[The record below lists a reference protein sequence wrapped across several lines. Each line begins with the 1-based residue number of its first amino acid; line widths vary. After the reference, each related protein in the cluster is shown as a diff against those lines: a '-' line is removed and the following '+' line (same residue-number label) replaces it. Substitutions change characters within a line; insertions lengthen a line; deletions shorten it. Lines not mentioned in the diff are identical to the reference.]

1 MINSPLNYTGNK
13 FKLLQQIIPY
23 LDGESES
30 FVDIFGG
37 SGLVALNTQYK
48 KVLIND
54 NNPVTVEL
62 LSYFKDNSVKHIF
75 RNMDTIIEEYGF
87 TDSHRNGLR
96 SYAEECHEG
105 LSRYNKEPFNR
116 LKADYNNSP
125 TIEKLFALVI
135 FGFNHYIRYNSKG
148 FYNVPVGKVD
158 YSTSLRK
165 KTEEY
170 TLALKSK
177 DITITNLDFRDK
189 SLYTNEKAL
198 YYFDPPYLI
207 TQAPYNMSWHD
218 SDDLDL
224 FKLLDS
230 LNDRGIKFAL
240 SNVISSNGKENIAL
254 KEWSKKYNIFHLDR
268 KYLNS
273 NYRKKNITIA
283 KEVLITNYRKEQ
295 KNGN

>member
-54 NNPVTVEL
+54 NNPVTIEL
-62 LSYFKDNSVKHIF
+62 LNYFKDNSAKHIF
-75 RNMDTIIEEYGF
+75 RDIDTIIEEYGF

-96 SYAEECHEG
+96 GYTEERHEG

-125 TIEKLFALVI
+125 TIEKLFALII

-148 FYNVPVGKVD
+148 LFNVPVGKVD

-170 TLALKSK
+170 ALALKSK
-177 DITITNLDFRDK
+177 DITITNLDFKDE

-240 SNVISSNGKENIAL
+240 SNVISSNGKENTVL
-254 KEWSKKYNIFHLDR
+254 KEWSKKYNTFHLDR

-283 KEVLITNYRKEQ
+283 QEVLICNYNKERN
-295 KNGN
+295 K

>member
-23 LDGESES
+23 LDGESDS

-37 SGLVALNTQYK
+37 SGLVALNTQYE

-54 NNPVTVEL
+54 NNPVTIEL
-62 LSYFKDNSVKHIF
+62 LNYFRDNSAEHIF
-75 RNMDTIIEEYGF
+75 RDIDTIIEKYGF

-96 SYAEECHEG
+96 GYTEEHHEG

-116 LKADYNNSP
+116 LKADYNNDP
-125 TIEKLFALVI
+125 TIEKLFALII

-148 FYNVPVGKVD
+148 LYNVPVGKVD
-158 YSTSLRK
+158 YSTSLRE

-170 TLALKSK
+170 ALALKSK

-189 SLYTNEKAL
+189 SLYANEKAL

-224 FKLLDS
+224 FELLDS
-230 LNDRGIKFAL
+230 LNDRGVKFAL
-240 SNVISSNGKENIAL
+240 SNVISSNGKENTVL